1 MTHFS
6 KDISIVIGGAAGQ
19 GIQTV
24 EATLMRILKDA
35 GYGVFACKEYMSRVR
50 GGSNS
55 VEIRLSSNREL
66 RKAYVRRID
75 FLFALDVPALEHLR
89 WRIGEGTTVF
99 AEKIDGENGGRKFVN
114 TPLIRFA
121 TEAGGNPIYAN
132 SVALGVI
139 LGVLGVAPE
148 GAESFLKKAFARKD
162 DDIVGKNVV
171 ALRKGYDFGRHTAYA
186 EGIEVTLSPEES
198 RKDDL
203 LLDGTTALGIGA
215 LAGGCDFIS
224 SYPMSPGT
232 GVLAFLAQHA
242 KKCDIVVDQAE
253 DEISAIN
260 AGLGASYAGARA
272 LVTTSGGGFDLMQE
286 GVSLSGMIETPI
298 VIHIGQRPG
307 PATGL
312 PTRTEQGDLN
322 LALYAGHGEFLRAVY
337 APGTPGEAIETMER
351 AFDTADAY
359 QIPVFVLS
367 DQFFLD
373 AIEPIDA
380 ADVPRLPVTR
390 HIAKTEEGYLRY
402 TLTPDGLSLRGV
414 PGYGNGLVCVDSDE
428 HDESGRIT
436 ESFEVRRAM
445 MDKRFH
451 RIDSLRKHAMMPR
464 EFDNLRSAETAV
476 ISWGSNGGVLEEA
489 LGKLG
494 STRLGGLHFAQVF
507 PINPE
512 VKHRLEG
519 KRIIVVENNHTGQ
532 FAEVLSRELGVTV
545 SRRILKSTGEPFC
558 VEELVDELRL
568 ELTINDSQLTTHN

>member
-1 MTHFS
+1 MSQFS

-24 EATLMRILKDA
+24 EAALMRILKDA

-55 VEIRLSSNREL
+55 VEIRLSSTKVPR
-66 RKAYVRRID
+66 RAYVRRID
-75 FLFALDVPALEHLR
+75 FLFALDTVALEHLR

-99 AEKIDGENGGRKFVN
+99 AEKSDANDGKVGRYID
-114 TPLIRFA
+114 TPLLRFA
-121 TEAGGNPIYAN
+121 NEAGNSPLYAN

-139 LGVLGVAPE
+139 LGVLGVSQEA
-148 GAESFLKKAFARKD
+148 AETFLKKTFDRKGE
-162 DDIVGKNVV
+162 DIVVKNII
-171 ALRKGYDFGRHTAYA
+171 ALEKGYDFGRHTAYA
-186 EGIEVTLSPEES
+186 EGIEVIVSPEEEK
-198 RKDDL
+198 KDDL

-215 LAGGCDFIS
+215 LAAGCDFIS

-232 GVLAFLAQHA
+232 GVLTFLAQHA
-242 KKCDIVVDQAE
+242 KKTGVVVDQAE

-322 LALYAGHGEFLRAVY
+322 LALYAGHGEFSRAIY
-337 APGTPGEAIETMER
+337 APGSPAEAIETMQH

-359 QIPVFVLS
+359 QIPTFVLS
-367 DQFFLD
+367 DQYFLD
-373 AIEPIDA
+373 AISPLDTG
-380 ADVPRLPVTR
+380 DVPRIPFARHVTKT
-390 HIAKTEEGYLRY
+390 AKDYRRY
-402 TLTPDGLSLRGV
+402 VLTKDGLSPRGV
-414 PGYGNGLVCVDSDE
+414 PGYGDGLVCVDSDE
-428 HDESGRIT
+428 HDESGHIT
-436 ESFEVRRAM
+436 ESFDVRKDM
-445 MDKRFH
+445 MDKRS
-451 RIDSLRKHAMMPR
+451 RRLDTLRNNAMMPK
-464 EFDNLRSAETAV
+464 EFDNCKDAETAV
-476 ISWGSNGGVLEEA
+476 ISWGSNHGVLEET

-494 STRLGGLHFAQVF
+494 SVRLGGLHFAQVF

-512 VKHRLEG
+512 VKKLLKG
-519 KRIIVVENNHTGQ
+519 KKIVIVENNHSGQ
-532 FAEVLSRELGVTV
+532 FADLLVRELGVTV

-558 VEELVDELRL
+558 VEELVEELRL
-568 ELTINDSQLTTHN
+568 ELTTDN

>member
-1 MTHFS
+1 MSHFS
-6 KDISIVIGGAAGQ
+6 KDISIVVGGAAGQ

-24 EATLMRILKDA
+24 EAALMRILKDA

-55 VEIRLSSNREL
+55 VEIRLSSTKAPR
-66 RKAYVRRID
+66 RAYVRRID
-75 FLFALDVPALEHLR
+75 FLFALDAPALCHLK

-99 AEKIDGENGGRKFVN
+99 AEKAGADSDGIRRFID
-114 TPLIRFA
+114 TPIVRFA
-121 TEAGGNPIYAN
+121 NEAGGSPLYAN
-132 SVALGVI
+132 SVALGVV
-139 LGVLGVAPE
+139 LGVLGVSSE
-148 GAESFLKKAFARKD
+148 GAEAFLRKTFSRKGED
-162 DDIVGKNVV
+162 VVEKNVA

-186 EGIEVTLSPEES
+186 EGIEVPLTPDEEK
-198 RKDDL
+198 KDDL

-242 KKCDIVVDQAE
+242 KRCGVVVDQAE

-322 LALYAGHGEFLRAVY
+322 LALYAGHGEFVRAIY
-337 APGTPGEAIETMER
+337 APGTPAEAIETMQK

-367 DQFFLD
+367 DQYFLD
-373 AIEPIDA
+373 AVSPLDA
-380 ADVPRLPVTR
+380 GDVPRMQITKHVVKSENSY
-390 HIAKTEEGYLRY
+390 HRY
-402 TLTPDGLSLRGV
+402 ALSKDGLSPRAV
-414 PGYGNGLVCVDSDE
+414 PGHGDGLVCVDSDE
-428 HDESGRIT
+428 HDESGHIT
-436 ESFEVRRAM
+436 ESFDVRKAM
-445 MDKRFH
+445 MEKRF
-451 RIDSLRKHAMMPR
+451 RRLDALRDDAMMPKS
-464 EFDNLRSAETAV
+464 FDNFEESETAV
-476 ISWGSNGGVLEEA
+476 ISWGSNKGVLEEVI
-489 LGKLG
+489 GKLG
-494 STRLGGLHFAQVF
+494 SKTLGGLHFAQVF
-507 PINPE
+507 PINPD
-512 VKHRLEG
+512 VKKLLKG
-519 KRIIVVENNHTGQ
+519 KRIVVVENNHSGQ
-532 FAEVLSRELGVTV
+532 FADLLVRELGVKV
-545 SRRILKSTGEPFC
+545 SRRVLKSTGEPFA
-558 VEELVDELRL
+558 VEELIEELKS
-568 ELTINDSQLTTHN
+568 ELTTNN